1 MEEIE
6 LSRKIIKEATKSIG
20 QPKQVAA
27 SLPLTRVPVH
37 AIDFLSK
44 QLDCQVNQ
52 RQFEQEMGVQRSTIT
67 VMLQRLEKKVLVPC
81 LIPLTKGR
89 SWSL

>member
-6 LSRKIIKEATKSIG
+6 LSRKIIKETTKSIG

-27 SLPLTRVPVH
+27 NLPLTRVPVH

-44 QLDCQVNQ
+44 QPDCQVN
-52 RQFEQEMGVQRSTIT
+52 
-67 VMLQRLEKKVLVPC
+67 
-81 LIPLTKGR
+81 
-89 SWSL
+89 